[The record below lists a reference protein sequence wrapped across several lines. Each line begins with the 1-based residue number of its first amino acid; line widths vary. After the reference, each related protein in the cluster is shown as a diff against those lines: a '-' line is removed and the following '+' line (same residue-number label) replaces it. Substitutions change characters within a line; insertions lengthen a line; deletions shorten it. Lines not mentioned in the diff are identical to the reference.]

1 VSEITTIM
9 RMLDRIAVGRLM
21 RDVGTMGMGRA
32 ESALLARPRE
42 DHLGLS
48 FVFGAHKNFFWRL
61 LRLALGWRVPGVDK
75 V

>member
-32 ESALLARPRE
+32 ESALLARRE
-42 DHLGLS
+42 R
-48 FVFGAHKNFFWRL
+48 AIWA
-61 LRLALGWRVPGVDK
+61 LARISMTEILERHATVTERD
-75 V
+75 

>member
-1 VSEITTIM
+1 VSESTTVL

-42 DHLGLS
+42 DHLG
-48 FVFGAHKNFFWRL
+48 VGTHERDGD
-61 LRLALGWRVPGVDK
+61 LGTPR
-75 V
+75 